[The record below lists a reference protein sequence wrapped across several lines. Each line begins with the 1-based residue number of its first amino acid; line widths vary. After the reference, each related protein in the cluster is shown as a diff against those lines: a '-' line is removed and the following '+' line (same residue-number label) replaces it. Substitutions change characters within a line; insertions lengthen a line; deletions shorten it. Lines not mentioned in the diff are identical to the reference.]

1 MSIRAHRNN
10 AGYRRA
16 LSEQEINEILGLV
29 DHEQDAG
36 HDRVVSV
43 SFMPETGA
51 RRAPYKRAA

>member
-29 DHEQDAG
+29 DHEQDTRF
-36 HDRVVSV
+36 DRVVRV
-43 SFMPETGA
+43 NFMPETGA
-51 RRAPYKRAA
+51 RRAPCKRAA